1 MTPGYL
7 FGTLIRFSVT
17 VTFNVNFRKD
27 DKLQMNILI
36 ALIPAIGWG
45 IQPMIISKMGGR
57 ETNQILGTGLGAL
70 LVGLVTLLMTNMV
83 TGAAFWM
90 SLLSGAFWVIGQ
102 TGQYISFN
110 RIGVS
115 KTMPLS
121 TGFQL
126 VGTSLIGVLMF
137 GEWKGAGARVF
148 GFLAIA
154 LIIVGVLMTTVGEKS
169 DGKDNSTMAAA
180 LTTLLPTTIGYWIYS
195 VLPKIPLLADK
206 SGMSYFFPQ
215 MLGIFLGAS
224 VYALV
229 MSKGKAFSEAATWKN
244 GIVGIVFS
252 LSALAYIFSAKAN
265 GVATAYVITQLN
277 VVIST
282 LGGMFVLHEARRG
295 RAMTFTLLGLLLVVV
310 GSVVTAFL

>member
-1 MTPGYL
+1 
-7 FGTLIRFSVT
+7 
-17 VTFNVNFRKD
+17 
-27 DKLQMNILI
+27 MNILI

-70 LVGLVTLLMTNMV
+70 LVGAITLIMTRMV
-83 TGAAFWM
+83 TGAAFWL
-90 SLLSGAFWVIGQ
+90 SLVSGAFWVIGQ
-102 TGQYISFN
+102 TGQYISFG

-137 GEWKGAGARVF
+137 GEWQGSLARVL
-148 GFLAIA
+148 GFAAIA
-154 LIIVGVLMTTVGEKS
+154 LIIIGVLLTTVGEKS
-169 DGKDNSTMAAA
+169 DGHTHSIWGPA
-180 LTTLLPTTIGYWIYS
+180 LTTLLPTSIGYWVYS
-195 VLPKIPLLADK
+195 ALPKIPLLADK

-229 MSKGKAFSEAATWKN
+229 VSKGKAFSEATTWKN
-244 GIVGIVFS
+244 GLVGIVFS
-252 LSALAYIFSAKAN
+252 ISALAYIFSAKAN

-282 LGGMFVLHEARRG
+282 LGGMFILHEARRG
-295 RAMTFTLLGLLLVVV
+295 RAMTYTLLGLLLVVV

>member
-1 MTPGYL
+1 
-7 FGTLIRFSVT
+7 
-17 VTFNVNFRKD
+17 
-27 DKLQMNILI
+27 MNILI

-70 LVGLVTLLMTNMV
+70 LVGAITLIMTRMV
-83 TGAAFWM
+83 TGAAFWL
-90 SLLSGAFWVIGQ
+90 SLVSGAFWVIGQ
-102 TGQYISFN
+102 TGQYISFG

-137 GEWKGAGARVF
+137 GEWQGSLARVL
-148 GFLAIA
+148 GFAAIA
-154 LIIVGVLMTTVGEKS
+154 LIIIGVLLTTVGEKS
-169 DGKDNSTMAAA
+169 DGHTHSIWGPA
-180 LTTLLPTTIGYWIYS
+180 LTTLLPTSIGYWVYS
-195 VLPKIPLLADK
+195 ALPKIPLLADK

-229 MSKGKAFSEAATWKN
+229 VSKGKAFSEATTWKN
-244 GIVGIVFS
+244 GLVGIVFS
-252 LSALAYIFSAKAN
+252 ISALAYIFFRQGQRCGHCIRDHTAERGYLHAGWHVHSARSTPRPGHDVHVAGAATGSRRECRD
-265 GVATAYVITQLN
+265 GVPVRP
-277 VVIST
+277 VS
-282 LGGMFVLHEARRG
+282 
-295 RAMTFTLLGLLLVVV
+295 
-310 GSVVTAFL
+310 